1 MLLRGLFRR
10 CPWCGGRGAFFTGWF
25 AKEAQCRHCGLRWRR
40 GDVGFELGAAAI
52 AAIICMG
59 PLVIALGVMV
69 ALTWP
74 ELSVVPLVAVLGV
87 GALVLP
93 VLLYPSSYTIWQ
105 ALDLVMRPVSPDDF
119 APAGPS
125 ASDAAAPDAAAPDA
139 SPGAAPAPSPERS
152 DGAPER
158 SDGAPERS
166 PDRR

>member
-25 AKEAQCRHCGLRWRR
+25 AKQPQCRHCGLRWRR

-59 PLVIALGVMV
+59 PLVLALGGMV

-74 ELSVVPLVAVLGV
+74 ELAVVPLIAVLGV

-93 VLLYPSSYTIWQ
+93 VLLYPSSYTVWQ

-119 APAGPS
+119 DPVAPDA
-125 ASDAAAPDAAAPDA
+125 ASDAASD
-139 SPGAAPAPSPERS
+139 PAPGSS
-152 DGAPER
+152 SG
-158 SDGAPERS
+158 RS
-166 PDRR
+166 PDER